1 MKKQPGDRLTAP
13 FVRSVKQPGRYG
25 DGRGSYGLSF
35 LVRTRTNG
43 TVARYFQQKLRING
57 KVCML
62 GIGPADLVTLTEAR
76 DQAVDNA
83 RLARQGEDPRVQ
95 GTRAQT
101 FQDAAEKVIRL
112 HSPNWRG
119 TGTELAW
126 RSSMASYAYPVIGHK
141 PADQVT
147 AADVLAIVS
156 PIWNDRRATA
166 RVVKQRIATIMAWA
180 QGQGIRPD
188 NPCDAVDASLP
199 KNGVHVEHH
208 RALAHQDVG
217 QALATVR
224 QSGATP
230 VTKLAIEMIALTACR
245 SGEVRGMRWNEIYI
259 DSATWVIPA
268 ERTKT
273 NREHRIPLSTRAV
286 EILQARQR
294 ASTTVLAF
302 ASPRGGELTAA
313 ALSKLLKQLGIGG
326 VVHGFRS
333 SFRSWCAEQNI
344 PREVAEAALAHTT
357 GNATEQ
363 AYQRSDVLKQ
373 RRALMEKWA
382 NYIATE
388 NSSNEL

>member
-57 KVCML
+57 KVCMI
-62 GIGPADLVTLTEAR
+62 GIGTADLVTLTEAR

-83 RLARQGEDPRVQ
+83 RLARQGKDPRVQ

-199 KNGVHVEHH
+199 KNGVHVQHH
-208 RALAHQDVG
+208 RALAHQDVA

-224 QSGATP
+224 QSGAKP
-230 VTKLAIEMIALTACR
+230 VTQLAIEFLALTATR
-245 SGEVRGMRWNEIYI
+245 SGEVRGMRWDEVNLEA
-259 DSATWVIPA
+259 ATWTVPTG
-268 ERTKT
+268 RTKT
-273 NREHRIPLSTRAV
+273 SREHRVPLSTRAV
-286 EILQARQR
+286 SILQTRKR
-294 ASTTVLAF
+294 ASTTVLVF
-302 ASPRGGELTAA
+302 PSPRGGGELTAA
-313 ALSKLLKQLGIGG
+313 ALSKCLKQLGIGG

-333 SFRSWCAEQNI
+333 SFRTWCAEQNI
-344 PREVAEAALAHTT
+344 PRETAEAALGHAVA
-357 GNATEQ
+357 GVEG
-363 AYQRSDVLKQ
+363 AYQRSDLFEQ
-373 RRALMEKWA
+373 RREIMQAWA
-382 NYIATE
+382 NYL
-388 NSSNEL
+388 SSVPGL

>member
-1 MKKQPGDRLTAP
+1 M
-13 FVRSVKQPGRYG
+13 
-25 DGRGSYGLSF
+25 
-35 LVRTRTNG
+35 
-43 TVARYFQQKLRING
+43 I
-57 KVCML
+57 

-76 DQAVDNA
+76 GQAVDNA
-83 RLARQGEDPRVQ
+83 RVARQGKDPRVQ

-199 KNGVHVEHH
+199 RNGVTVQHH
-208 RALAHQDVG
+208 RALAPQDVAE
-217 QALATVR
+217 ALATVR
-224 QSGATP
+224 GSGAKP
-230 VTKLAIEMIALTACR
+230 VTKSCIELVALTACR
-245 SGEVRGMRWNEIYI
+245 SGEVRGMRWDEINL
-259 DSATWVIPA
+259 DASVWTVPA
-268 ERTKT
+268 GRTKT
-273 NREHRIPLSTRAV
+273 SREHRVPLSTRAV
-286 EILQARQR
+286 EILQARKR
-294 ASTTVLAF
+294 ASTETLVLP
-302 ASPRGGELTAA
+302 SPRGGELTAA

-326 VVHGFRS
+326 VVHGLRS

-344 PREVAEAALAHTT
+344 PREIAEAALGHAT

-363 AYQRSDVLKQ
+363 AYQRSDLYQ
-373 RRALMEKWA
+373 ARREIMEKWA
-382 NYIATE
+382 EYL
-388 NSSNEL
+388 SSVPGS